1 VESKCKVKIN
11 LLELD
16 EEGSNWFQPEVVLD
30 TREHQLHKH
39 MILEVLIQWKE
50 IPPED
55 TTWEPTMI
63 L

>member
-1 VESKCKVKIN
+1 MN